1 MSKETLYVVKIGGN
15 VVDDE
20 TALQQ
25 FLTDF
30 STIKGYKILVHGGG
44 KIASQLARE
53 LGIEVNMI
61 NGRRITGAKMLDVA
75 VMVYTG
81 LINKNIVAKLQGLQC
96 DAVGLCGA
104 DAGCITAYKRTDP
117 EIDYGFVGDINTVN
131 TTALKALIVAGLTPV
146 MSAITHN
153 GKGQLLNTNA
163 DTIAAELATAFAG
176 FYQVQ
181 LVYCFEKRGVLHN
194 VEDETSVI
202 PAIDAHLY
210 ENLKTQGI
218 IAKGML
224 PKLNNAFAAVNSGVN
239 TVVIG
244 HSAQVCDLI
253 NPDIYAGTT
262 ISL

>member
-30 STIKGYKILVHGGG
+30 SAIKGHKILVHGGG
-44 KIASQLARE
+44 KVATQLARE
-53 LGIEVNMI
+53 LGIEVNMV
-61 NGRRITGAKMLDVA
+61 NGRRITGTKMLDVA
-75 VMVYTG
+75 VMVYAG
-81 LINKNIVAKLQGLQC
+81 LTNKSIVAKLQALRCNAIGLT
-96 DAVGLCGA
+96 GA
-104 DAGCITAYKRTDP
+104 DAGSITAHKRTDP
-117 EIDYGFVGDINTVN
+117 EIDYGFVGDIDSVN
-131 TTALKALIVAGLTPV
+131 TTALKTLMETGLTPV
-146 MSAITHN
+146 MSAITHD

-163 DTIAAELATAFAG
+163 DTVAAKLATAFAG
-176 FYQVQ
+176 FYRVQ
-181 LVYCFEKRGVLHN
+181 LVYCFEKHGVLHN

-202 PAIDAHLY
+202 PAINTHLY
-210 ENLKTQGI
+210 ENLKAQGI

-239 TVVIG
+239 TVLIG

-253 NPDIYAGTT
+253 NPDIHAGTT